1 MYEIVIKKV
10 PYISSLLFAI
20 GLRSVKIYWL
30 TTVEIER
37 TTKVKLMT
45 RGKSCS
51 LENTSVMKNPI
62 DWSND
67 AWQRDDNAAI
77 SRNGHTDL
85 SVYEIFEI
93 TLSTFILGRMCLGK
107 LIKIPIAAVKPQKA
121 KT

>member
-1 MYEIVIKKV
+1 
-10 PYISSLLFAI
+10 
-20 GLRSVKIYWL
+20 
-30 TTVEIER
+30 
-37 TTKVKLMT
+37 MT

-67 AWQRDDNAAI
+67 AWHREDNAAI
-77 SRNGHTDL
+77 RRNGHTDL

-93 TLSTFILGRMCLGK
+93 TLSILFLGIICLGK
-107 LIKIPIAAVKPQKA
+107 VIKIPIAAIKPQNA